1 MKIGVVNDLPIATQA
16 LLRALASRPEHQVIW
31 TACNGLEA
39 VASCAR
45 HLPDLVLMDLIM
57 PKMDGVEATRR
68 IMADTP
74 CAILIVTVSVGANAW
89 RTFEA
94 MGYGA
99 LDAVD
104 TPAIDRLNQRETAEA
119 LLAKIDTIG
128 RLIGDKTTQPSQ
140 GLRFGGG
147 TSIDNGGKLLAIG
160 ASAGGPA
167 ALAKLLSGLPL
178 DFPAAVVIIQHVDEQ
193 FASGMAKWLSQDSK
207 MPVRIAR
214 EDNRLE
220 RGVVLLAGTNDHLV
234 LKAPGR
240 LGYTP
245 NPVEYVYRPSVDV
258 FFDSM
263 GRFWTGEAIGV
274 LLTGMGRDGALGL
287 KALRNKGYH
296 TIAQDQTSSAVYG
309 MPKAAASLDAAVDV
323 LPLDRIAP
331 RLISLFRSE
340 SHQRRDY
347 E

>member
-1 MKIGVVNDLPIATQA
+1 MKIGIVNDLSIAAQA
-16 LLRALASRPEHQVIW
+16 LLRVLASRPDHQVIW
-31 TACNGLEA
+31 IACNGLEA
-39 VASCAR
+39 IEFCAR
-45 HLPDLVLMDLIM
+45 HLPDLVLMDLLM

-68 IMADTP
+68 IMAETP

-104 TPAIDRLNQRETAEA
+104 TPTLDRVDLRKTAKA
-119 LLAKIDTIG
+119 LLAKIDNIG
-128 RLIGDKTTQPSQ
+128 KLIGDKTTQSSQ
-140 GLRFGGG
+140 ALRFGGEG
-147 TSIDNGGKLLAIG
+147 SIDNGGKLLAIG

-167 ALAKLLSGLPL
+167 ALAKVLSGLPL

-193 FASGMAKWLSQDSK
+193 FASGMAEWLSQHSK

-214 EDNRLE
+214 EDNKLE
-220 RGVVLLAGTNDHLV
+220 AGVVLLAGTNDHLV

-240 LGYTP
+240 LGYTA
-245 NPVEYVYRPSVDV
+245 NPVDYVYRPSVDV
-258 FFDSM
+258 FFNSM
-263 GRFWTGEAIGV
+263 SQFWTGEALGV

-309 MPKAAASLDAAVDV
+309 MPKAAAMLDAAVEI
-323 LPLDRIAP
+323 LALDRIAP
-331 RLISLFRSE
+331 RLISLFRSQ

>member
-1 MKIGVVNDLPIATQA
+1 MKIGIVNDLPIAA
-16 LLRALASRPEHQVIW
+16 EAMVRALASRQEHQVIW
-31 TACNGLEA
+31 IARNGVEA
-39 VASCAR
+39 VEFCAR
-45 HLPDLVLMDLIM
+45 NLPDLVLMDLLM

-104 TPAIDRLNQRETAEA
+104 TPTIDRVDPRESAKA
-119 LLAKIDTIG
+119 LLAKIDTIEK
-128 RLIGDKTTQPSQ
+128 LIGEKTAQPSRA
-140 GLRFGGG
+140 LRLGGVP
-147 TSIDNGGKLLAIG
+147 SIGKGGKLLAIG

-167 ALAKLLSGLPL
+167 ALAKIVSGLPK

-193 FASGMAKWLSQDSK
+193 FASGMAEWLSQHSK

-214 EDNRLE
+214 EDNMLE
-220 RGVVLLAGTNDHLV
+220 VGVVQLAGTNDHLV

-240 LGYTP
+240 LGYTAD
-245 NPVEYVYRPSVDV
+245 PVEYVYRPSVDV
-258 FFDSM
+258 FFDSII
-263 GRFWTGEAIGV
+263 RFWTGEAIGV

-296 TIAQDQTSSAVYG
+296 TIAQDKTSSAVYG
-309 MPKAAASLDAAVDV
+309 MPKAAATLEAAVDV
-323 LPLDRIAP
+323 LALDRIAP
-331 RLISLFRSE
+331 RLMNLFRSQ
-340 SHQRRDY
+340 SN
-347 E
+347 

>member
-1 MKIGVVNDLPIATQA
+1 MKIGIVNDLPVATEV
-16 LLRALASRPEHQVIW
+16 LRRALASRPQHQVIW
-31 TACNGLEA
+31 IACNGLEA
-39 VASCAR
+39 VESCAR
-45 HLPDLVLMDLIM
+45 HLPDLVLMDLLM

-74 CAILIVTVSVGANAW
+74 CAILIVTVSVGANVW

-104 TPAIDRLNQRETAEA
+104 TPTIDHFDIRETAKA

-128 RLIGDKTTQPSQ
+128 RLIGDKTVQPSPD
-140 GLRFGGG
+140 LRFGVG
-147 TSIDNGGKLLAIG
+147 TSIDDGEKLLAIG

-167 ALAKLLSGLPL
+167 ALAKILSGLPVG
-178 DFPAAVVIIQHVDEQ
+178 FPASVVIIQHVDEQ
-193 FASGMAKWLSQDSK
+193 FASGMAEWLSQHSK

-214 EDNRLE
+214 EDNKFE
-220 RGVVLLAGTNDHLV
+220 AGVVLLAGTNDHLV
-234 LKAPGR
+234 LKAPDR
-240 LGYTP
+240 IGYTC

-258 FFDSM
+258 FFDSIT
-263 GRFWTGEAIGV
+263 RFWSGEAIGV

-287 KALRNKGYH
+287 KALRSKGYH
-296 TIAQDQTSSAVYG
+296 TIAQDRASSAVYG
-309 MPKAAASLDAAVDV
+309 MPKAAVALEAAVDV
-323 LPLDRIAP
+323 LALNQIAP
-331 RLISLFRSE
+331 RLINLFRARSDGGG
-340 SHQRRDY
+340 DY